1 MQLCASDLMRRSFD
15 TILEDASVEEAIHK
29 IFFARVRPTGHKT
42 VSLMVVDRD
51 NGLVG
56 TISMYYILFHL
67 RPSYLNFGVD
77 AGELDWDDDLN
88 ELVEEIKHKE
98 VREIMNR
105 ELFSVPPDEPLMS
118 VLDRMIKKRL
128 RRISV
133 VEHGQLVGV
142 VYMSDIFYRLFA
154 E

>member
-1 MQLCASDLMRRSFD
+1 MQLCASDLMRRNFD
-15 TILEDASVEEAIHK
+15 TILETAPVEEAIQK
-29 IFFARVRPTGHKT
+29 IFLAKVRPTGHKT
-42 VSLMVVDRD
+42 VSLMVVDQD

-77 AGELDWDDDLN
+77 ADEVDWGGDLD
-88 ELVEEIKHKE
+88 ELVAEIRTKE
-98 VREIMNR
+98 VYEIMNR
-105 ELFSVPPDEPLMS
+105 EIFSVAPDEPLMS
-118 VLDRMIKKRL
+118 VLDHMIKKRL

-133 VEHGQLVGV
+133 VDHEQLVGV

-154 E
+154 D